1 MCLHEKSR
9 AGSSCHQG
17 GKEEETSSKALQR
30 GAMHS
35 PGCPHITR
43 GARLLPS
50 PPVTRAKG
58 RAGPQGPALHAALTP
73 GVIYSPLGS
82 DTDMNGREIQT
93 RCPRALSKQVHINVQ
108 HSSQPELRCVKPL
121 WLPEDQCDSIKPAT
135 EQGKRFLLTNW
146 IGASTKGEQCA
157 ALGWQG
163 CIVRASARSSH
174 RCQSHC
180 SALSPSVHG
189 PEPLALTQAGHTH
202 LHPIAPPA
210 TSTEGS
216 ESSPAMLLD
225 LAADGGR
232 ALLRARDVL
241 LVFPTSPVN
250 PMLLPQPYCCCYY
263 ETKST
268 ITAFFQCW
276 LEQMNF
282 ASKGF
287 WVVFFKKK

>member
-1 MCLHEKSR
+1 M
-9 AGSSCHQG
+9 
-17 GKEEETSSKALQR
+17 
-30 GAMHS
+30 
-35 PGCPHITR
+35 
-43 GARLLPS
+43 
-50 PPVTRAKG
+50 
-58 RAGPQGPALHAALTP
+58 
-73 GVIYSPLGS
+73 
-82 DTDMNGREIQT
+82 
-93 RCPRALSKQVHINVQ
+93 
-108 HSSQPELRCVKPL
+108 
-121 WLPEDQCDSIKPAT
+121 
-135 EQGKRFLLTNW
+135 
-146 IGASTKGEQCA
+146 
-157 ALGWQG
+157 
-163 CIVRASARSSH
+163 RASARSSH